1 MTTPKPSV
9 PASATP
15 LRKRSRPWPR
25 SSRTTWPD
33 HADALVE
40 AGWDPEEAQ
49 AHALDAMGEA
59 KEVGQA
65 LDQTFPR
72 RWLVLSRVNLVLAI
86 LVALVLFFPLTSR
99 VEGAVNNLIARTD
112 PFDSPNHM
120 RSGSIP
126 LEDFSPWISASP
138 CPMGM

>member
-1 MTTPKPSV
+1 MTPYRDYTQAVCSCLRH
-9 PASATP
+9 ATAEEKQAVAQE
-15 LRKRSRPWPR
+15 LQDHLA
-25 SSRTTWPD
+25 D

-49 AHALDAMGEA
+49 AHALAAMGEA

-99 VEGAVNNLIARTD
+99 WKAL
-112 PFDSPNHM
+112 
-120 RSGSIP
+120 
-126 LEDFSPWISASP
+126 
-138 CPMGM
+138 